1 MPVSDI
7 EKDQWVKN
15 SDSSYEEAKTSERWG
30 QSTGQEEELNP
41 VSLGSA
47 AAIPTGPGV
56 AGAQGTLPVT
66 MAPMRATPSPFA
78 TTMTSSAVTFT
89 PTPKAPTM
97 SATVTP
103 YPTGLTARPTP
114 VSTRRPTAAP
124 TMQPSLNVTPAPTAS
139 ASKVTSVPVQV
150 AYGGT
155 STPGVTPLPTFSAMT
170 TQAPTR
176 TPTVTSYVTPTPT
189 KMAFATLGP
198 STK

>member
-1 MPVSDI
+1 
-7 EKDQWVKN
+7 
-15 SDSSYEEAKTSERWG
+15 
-30 QSTGQEEELNP
+30 
-41 VSLGSA
+41 
-47 AAIPTGPGV
+47 
-56 AGAQGTLPVT
+56 
-66 MAPMRATPSPFA
+66 
-78 TTMTSSAVTFT
+78 
-89 PTPKAPTM
+89 M

-176 TPTVTSYVTPTPT
+176 TPTVIPYVTPTPT

-198 STK
+198 ATK